1 MNTWKNKTD
10 KMKQKPPINSKT
22 ILQRNPEQLFTKI
35 DDEVVMLN
43 IKHEEYLNL
52 NCHASYIWQQL
63 ETPRSFSE
71 LTDHL
76 CSVFD
81 VEKKVCI
88 QDTLDFLTE
97 FIEKDIIQII
107 HEKPS

>member
-1 MNTWKNKTD
+1 
-10 KMKQKPPINSKT
+10 MKQKHPVNSNT
-22 ILQRNPEQLFTKI
+22 ILQRNPDQLFTMI

-52 NCHASYIWQQL
+52 NGHASYIWQQL
-63 ETPRSFSE
+63 ETPLSLSE

-76 CSVFD
+76 CSAYN

-88 QDTLDFLTE
+88 KDTLE
-97 FIEKDIIQII
+97 FITELVEKDIIQII
-107 HEKPS
+107 HEKSS